1 MARLREG
8 SLVIMFL
15 HQFFQFSLGD
25 FGVSNEALI
34 IVVAVSGPLAIYL
47 VLKIS
52 AWLSPWFLGNGG
64 RAQGRLIGQLRNG
77 VAWRVAKYE
86 QEATG
91 FVKPYI
97 ALALIA
103 LRWRLRRKA
112 RPHGLAGDLIVS
124 LTSYPARFPTL
135 HLTLRCLLSQT
146 VAPDRVILWIA
157 VEDAAQLPA
166 EVTDL
171 KRQGLEIRLC
181 RDLRSYKKIIP
192 ALLAFPKTYIVTADD
207 DVYYSRTWLEE
218 LVEGA
223 GEKTVVCQRA
233 HSVALDDAERIQ
245 PYSKWSYDV
254 AEPAGMIFPTG
265 VGGVLY
271 GPKALSPEV
280 VDEDMFAKLCPQGD
294 DIWLFWM
301 GRRVGS
307 TYIKTN
313 RKWVEFQ
320 WKGSQSSALH
330 LSNVG
335 AGGNDEQIGRMM
347 SHYGLP
353 AAKGLSPDELKR
365 LPFSA
370 EEMVARIQK
379 EIDEKGILTADESRL
394 LWTQSSER
402 PSK

>member
-1 MARLREG
+1 
-8 SLVIMFL
+8 
-15 HQFFQFSLGD
+15 
-25 FGVSNEALI
+25 
-34 IVVAVSGPLAIYL
+34 
-47 VLKIS
+47 
-52 AWLSPWFLGNGG
+52 
-64 RAQGRLIGQLRNG
+64 
-77 VAWRVAKYE
+77 
-86 QEATG
+86 
-91 FVKPYI
+91 
-97 ALALIA
+97 
-103 LRWRLRRKA
+103 
-112 RPHGLAGDLIVS
+112 
-124 LTSYPARFPTL
+124 
-135 HLTLRCLLSQT
+135 
-146 VAPDRVILWIA
+146 
-157 VEDAAQLPA
+157 
-166 EVTDL
+166 
-171 KRQGLEIRLC
+171 
-181 RDLRSYKKIIP
+181 
-192 ALLAFPKTYIVTADD
+192 
-207 DVYYSRTWLEE
+207 
-218 LVEGA
+218 
-223 GEKTVVCQRA
+223 
-233 HSVALDDAERIQ
+233 
-245 PYSKWSYDV
+245 
-254 AEPAGMIFPTG
+254 
-265 VGGVLY
+265 
-271 GPKALSPEV
+271 
-280 VDEDMFAKLCPQGD
+280 MFAKLCPQGD